1 MSEYLGFYER
11 SEVKSFSTID
21 ANQRRVYLLYLLY
34 HIPYTI
40 GYMVQQSIHKQG
52 EPNVK
57 ARKVINMAIGSI
69 AKIPQM
75 VDENRYCPEIIQQID
90 SVIGLLHS
98 ARKELLRG
106 HLESCLAE
114 RLKTD
119 KEGSIKEL
127 LKIYNMQ

>member
-1 MSEYLGFYER
+1 M
-11 SEVKSFSTID
+11 VKQNT
-21 ANQRRVYLLYLLY
+21 
-34 HIPYTI
+34 
-40 GYMVQQSIHKQG
+40 HKQG
-52 EPNVK
+52 ESNVK
-57 ARKVINMAIGSI
+57 ARKVINMAIGSV

-75 VDENRYCPEIIQQID
+75 VDENRYCPEVIQQID

-98 ARKELLRG
+98 ARKELLKG

>member
-1 MSEYLGFYER
+1 M
-11 SEVKSFSTID
+11 VKQ
-21 ANQRRVYLLYLLY
+21 N
-34 HIPYTI
+34 
-40 GYMVQQSIHKQG
+40 IHKHG
-52 EPNVK
+52 EPNTK
-57 ARKVINMAIGSI
+57 ARKVINMAIGSVS
-69 AKIPQM
+69 KIPEM
-75 VDENRYCPEIIQQID
+75 VEGGRYCPEVIQQID

-114 RLKTD
+114 RLKKD